1 MLQSIQR
8 SKQPVKGFTL
18 LELLVVISIMLM
30 IAGAGGY
37 YIVNSGRSS
46 RFKGSARAVKDKLIL
61 AQTSARV
68 KGRGVAVRAS
78 QTENTREWKIVTV
91 DSIDGRFGN
100 DDDRQIDKKPY
111 YLPKTVSLDEEQ
123 EVVFTSD
130 GSISRST
137 TNTIVLTDTA
147 KPEEP
152 WKITLSLY
160 KAGGSVKMSGI
171 IKHNTE

>member
-1 MLQSIQR
+1 MLQCKQS
-8 SKQPVKGFTL
+8 SKQPGRGFTL

-46 RFKGSARAVKDKLIL
+46 RFKGAARAVRDKLIL

-68 KGRGVAVRAS
+68 KGRGVATKAT
-78 QTENTREWKIVTV
+78 QTEKKEWKIVTV
-91 DSIDGRFGN
+91 DSIDGVFGN

-111 YLPKTVSLDEEQ
+111 YLPRTVSLDSEQ
-123 EVVFTSD
+123 EVVFTAD
-130 GSISRST
+130 GAISRAT

-147 KPEEP
+147 ETEDP

-160 KAGGSVKMSGI
+160 KAGGSVKMSEI
-171 IKHNTE
+171 IKSTPE